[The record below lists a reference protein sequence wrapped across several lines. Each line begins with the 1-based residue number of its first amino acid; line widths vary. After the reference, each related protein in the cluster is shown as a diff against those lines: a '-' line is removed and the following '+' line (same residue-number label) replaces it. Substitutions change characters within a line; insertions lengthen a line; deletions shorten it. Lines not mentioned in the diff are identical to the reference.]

1 MAGWVR
7 FRIKGQAGDSIRLRF
22 AESLQDNGELYTRN
36 FRDARSTDVYVANGR
51 ETKDATWA
59 PRFIYHGF
67 RYVEVSGYPNA
78 KAEDFVAEIVE
89 DEMEHTGT
97 FNCSDETLNKIV
109 RNAFWGIRSNYKGM
123 PVDCPQR
130 NERQPWLG
138 DRTMGCWGESM
149 LFDNYAMYTKWARDI
164 REAQRE
170 DGCIPDVA
178 PAYWNYYSDN
188 VTWPAALPMA
198 CDMLFTN
205 FGDKRSI
212 EENYPAIK
220 KWVSHIREYYMT
232 EDFIITK
239 DKYGDWC
246 VPPESLELIH
256 SKDPSRKTDGA

>member
-1 MAGWVR
+1 MKW
-7 FRIKGQAGDSIRLRF
+7 SI
-22 AESLQDNGELYTRN
+22 S
-36 FRDARSTDVYVANGR
+36 VA
-51 ETKDATWA
+51 
-59 PRFIYHGF
+59 
-67 RYVEVSGYPNA
+67 
-78 KAEDFVAEIVE
+78 
-89 DEMEHTGT
+89 
-97 FNCSDETLNKIV
+97 FNCSDETLNKII

-149 LFDNYAMYTKWARDI
+149 LFDNYAMYTKWTRDI

-205 FGDKRSI
+205 FGDKRPI

-232 EDFIITK
+232 EGF
-239 DKYGDWC
+239 Y
-246 VPPESLELIH
+246 H
-256 SKDPSRKTDGA
+256 HQR